1 MARLPRHGAKMNK
14 VKIGTTIEVD
24 TKAAL
29 DGLMQASPDSLR
41 TPGEAIDYI
50 FNIAT
55 GLQPRVAKTV
65 DTACMEQIRVIE
77 KEMKLLPQDGSREM
91 MWSDLEAT
99 RSQLKRFHEHFSSYY
114 EQDGAPHEL
123 RRIELSDDAYALI
136 PSDWIILGTVDDAAK
151 CKNVGVIELGEEFGC
166 SAPHFVFFHN
176 GSYHKDKII
185 AQAARAW
192 VSGCKPY
199 DSLVAMDHERT
210 PDDSEGITASG
221 TYYFSELRN
230 ASFYETR
237 GIGAPY
243 GAAIYF
249 ESL

>member
-50 FNIAT
+50 ANIAM

-99 RSQLKRFHEHFSSYY
+99 RNQLKRLHEHFSSYY

-123 RRIELSDDAYALI
+123 RRIELSDGAYALI
-136 PSDWIILGTVDDAAK
+136 PSDWIVLGTVDDAAE
-151 CKNVGVIELGEEFGC
+151 CKKVGVVELDEGFGR

-176 GSYHKDKII
+176 GSYHKDEII
-185 AQAARAW
+185 AQAGHAW

-199 DSLVAMDHERT
+199 DNLVAMDRDCT
-210 PDDSEGITASG
+210 PGDSEGSTASG
-221 TYYFSELRN
+221 TYYFSELRS

-237 GIGAPY
+237 GIDAPY
-243 GAAIYF
+243 GAAIYL
-249 ESL
+249 ETL

>member
-1 MARLPRHGAKMNK
+1 MARLPRQGAKMNK

-29 DGLMQASPDSLR
+29 DELMQASPDSLR

-55 GLQPRVAKTV
+55 GLQPRVAKTL
-65 DTACMEQIRVIE
+65 DTVCMEHIREIE
-77 KEMKLLPQDGSREM
+77 KKMKLLPQDGSKEM
-91 MWSDLEAT
+91 MWSDLEAE
-99 RSQLKRFHEHFSSYY
+99 RSQLKCLHVHFSSYY
-114 EQDGAPHEL
+114 EQDGAPDEL
-123 RRIELSDDAYALI
+123 RRIELNGGAYALI
-136 PSDWIILGTVDDAAK
+136 SSNWIVLGTNDDAAK
-151 CKNVGVIELGEEFGC
+151 SKNVGVIELGEEFGGN
-166 SAPHFVFFHN
+166 APHFAFFHN
-176 GSYHKDKII
+176 GSYCKDEII
-185 AQAARAW
+185 AQAGRAW
-192 VSGCKPY
+192 SSGCNPRDNHAVMESGCTPV
-199 DSLVAMDHERT
+199 DSG
-210 PDDSEGITASG
+210 GIKTSG
-221 TYYFSELRN
+221 TYYFSDLRN

>member
-1 MARLPRHGAKMNK
+1 MARLPLHGAKMNK

-29 DGLMQASPDSLR
+29 DGLMQATPDSLR

-50 FNIAT
+50 ANIAM

-65 DTACMEQIRVIE
+65 DVACTEQIRVIE

-99 RSQLKRFHEHFSSYY
+99 RSQLKRLHEHFSSYY
-114 EQDGAPHEL
+114 EQDGVPDEL
-123 RRIELSDDAYALI
+123 RRIELSGGAYALI
-136 PSDWIILGTVDDAAK
+136 PSNWIVLGTDDDAAK
-151 CKNVGVIELGEEFGC
+151 CKNVGVIELGEEFGGA
-166 SAPHFVFFHN
+166 APHFAFFHN
-176 GSYHKDKII
+176 GSYCKDEII
-185 AQAARAW
+185 AEAGRAW
-192 VSGCKPY
+192 SSGCNPRDNHAVMGSGCAPV
-199 DSLVAMDHERT
+199 DSD
-210 PDDSEGITASG
+210 GIKTSG
-221 TYYFSELRN
+221 TYYFSDLRN

>member
-29 DGLMQASPDSLR
+29 DGLMQATPDSLR

-50 FNIAT
+50 ANIAM

-65 DTACMEQIRVIE
+65 DVACTEQIRVIE

-99 RSQLKRFHEHFSSYY
+99 RSQLKRLHEHFSSYY
-114 EQDGAPHEL
+114 EQDSVPDEL
-123 RRIELSDDAYALI
+123 RRIELSGGAYALI
-136 PSDWIILGTVDDAAK
+136 PSNWIVLGTDDDAAK
-151 CKNVGVIELGEEFGC
+151 CKNVGVIELGEEFG
-166 SAPHFVFFHN
+166 
-176 GSYHKDKII
+176 
-185 AQAARAW
+185 
-192 VSGCKPY
+192 SGCAPV
-199 DSLVAMDHERT
+199 DSD
-210 PDDSEGITASG
+210 GIKTSG
-221 TYYFSELRN
+221 TYYFSDLRN